1 MWIWGN
7 NGIVV
12 LCILKS
18 PYFGDYSGI
27 FTDNVISDA
36 WRISRRAAC
45 EWCRPGWWLLSR
57 EWTQTD
63 TLNMIHRHLP
73 IEYTVYMSKTLN
85 NGFNVW
91 ISHSLAQSLPPTGEH
106 YLSAWLLNESKGTTV
121 SGLWFQVPEVAGGG
135 AAELE
140 RNTEVFWSR
149 TEDLVD
155 SDSSFNNATCT
166 GYASTRGKKV
176 NETQSLP
183 PGSL

>member
-1 MWIWGN
+1 M
-7 NGIVV
+7 
-12 LCILKS
+12 
-18 PYFGDYSGI
+18 
-27 FTDNVISDA
+27 
-36 WRISRRAAC
+36 
-45 EWCRPGWWLLSR
+45 
-57 EWTQTD
+57 
-63 TLNMIHRHLP
+63 
-73 IEYTVYMSKTLN
+73 
-85 NGFNVW
+85 
-91 ISHSLAQSLPPTGEH
+91 
-106 YLSAWLLNESKGTTV
+106 